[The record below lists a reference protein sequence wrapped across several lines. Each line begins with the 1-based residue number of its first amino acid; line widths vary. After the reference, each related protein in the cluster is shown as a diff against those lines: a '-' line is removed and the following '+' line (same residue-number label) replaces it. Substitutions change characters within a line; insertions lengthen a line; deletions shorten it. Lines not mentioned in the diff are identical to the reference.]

1 MQVLLRSVV
10 KPFLALSV
18 LVTVGC
24 DMQSVPYSFVFSDRT
39 ESLMAEAKDGIAESP
54 GLKQLINDRF
64 GEPEDLALWNDLPI
78 EFGGIKG
85 VVSEFKSAGSG
96 TATVKLDLKEEYRL
110 LIGRPAPQLQFTG
123 GEAKN
128 VVCKVVAWDP
138 ETSTAT
144 ISGLKD
150 ETVEAGDK
158 VVMNAGGVLRFG
170 HQIYMQH
177 CLHCHGTTGAGRGP
191 TAGYLWPRP
200 RDFRHGVN
208 KFTSTDARS
217 KPSRADYVR
226 TLKEGIP
233 GTYMP
238 SFIPMLDDEKLTAV
252 VEYVRFLSMRGE
264 FERRL
269 VSELAVDYSEEMYA
283 ERLADEETR
292 EEILEELTEF
302 MAEDMVDIVDET
314 GEDMIEDWEDAE
326 DSELI
331 PETPRIEAS
340 IESLR
345 RGRQLYLS
353 KALNCADCHG
363 AAAEGNGPQS
373 LIYEKNPETQE
384 LYPEPGLH
392 DIWHNVN
399 QPRNLTRGIYRGG
412 RRPIDLYRRL
422 HAGIKGTR
430 MPSFKNLPEEDIW
443 HLVNYI
449 LSIPFE
455 VDPGAAEAEPETPE
469 AKE

>member
-1 MQVLLRSVV
+1 MQVSIRNFANL
-10 KPFLALSV
+10 FLALSV
-18 LVTVGC
+18 FTFVGC
-24 DMQSVPYSFVFSDRT
+24 EMQSVPYSFVFSERT
-39 ESLMAEAKDGIAESP
+39 ESLMPEARDGIAESP
-54 GLKQLINDRF
+54 GLKQLIDDRF
-64 GEPEDLALWNDLPI
+64 GSPEDLALWNDLPI

-85 VVSEFKSAGSG
+85 TVAEFKLGADG
-96 TATVKLDLKEEYRL
+96 TATVKLDLKEEYESL
-110 LIGRPAPQLQFTG
+110 VGRPAPQLQFTG
-123 GEAKN
+123 GEAKGE
-128 VVCKVVAWDP
+128 VCKVVEWDA

-144 ISGLKD
+144 ITGLTD
-150 ETVEAGDK
+150 QAVAEGDK
-158 VVMNAGGVLRFG
+158 IVMDAGSNLRFG

-177 CLHCHGTTGAGRGP
+177 CLHCHGTTGDGKGP
-191 TAGYLWPRP
+191 TAEYLWPRP
-200 RDFRHGVN
+200 RDFRHGVS

-217 KPSRADYVR
+217 RPSKADYVR
-226 TLKEGIP
+226 TLKKGIP

-238 SFIPMLDDEKLTAV
+238 SFVPMLNDEKLDAV

-269 VSELAVDYSEEMYA
+269 ISEVAVDYSQEMLD
-283 ERLADEETR
+283 ERLEDGETK

-302 MAEDMVDIVDET
+302 MEEDMVDIVDET
-314 GEDMIEDWEDAE
+314 WEDMIEDWEDAE

-331 PETPRIEAS
+331 PDTPRIKDTIAS
-340 IESLR
+340 R
-345 RGRQLYLS
+345 RIGRELYLS

-363 AAAEGNGPQS
+363 VAAEGNGPQS
-373 LIYEKNPETQE
+373 LIFEKNPETQE

-392 DIWHNVN
+392 DEWHNVN

-430 MPSFKNLPEEDIW
+430 MPSFKSLPEEDIW

-455 VDPGAAEAEPETPE
+455 VDPGASEVKPESSDAE
-469 AKE
+469 